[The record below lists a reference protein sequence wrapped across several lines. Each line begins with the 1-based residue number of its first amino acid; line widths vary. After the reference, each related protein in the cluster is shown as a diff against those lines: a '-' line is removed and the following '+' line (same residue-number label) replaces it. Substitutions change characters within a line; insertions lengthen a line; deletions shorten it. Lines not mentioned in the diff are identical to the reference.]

1 MATSLNNLNQLL
13 RELQERKKELNCLYQ
28 VEEIIH
34 LGEKKKK
41 SVSAVLT
48 ELVRTIPS
56 GFQYTDAAQ
65 ALISLDNKFFP
76 EDISLPHSDVIQS
89 EGILVNGQEKGRIYV
104 WYKSELPQSEP
115 DLFLKEELRMLRNIA
130 DRLAHFISHRDYSSM
145 QSQWNLMEKKID
157 QENPQVWKAIIE
169 MLQWSD
175 KNLYQS
181 IARKMLYFLCWNG
194 VREAREIL
202 EKSVKER
209 SAVHNQPAGE
219 NIPIRKH
226 SPEPQ
231 NPFIETIFDIA
242 IRHLSD
248 EMILDQIQKWINE
261 EKPRTLYKILESPNS
276 SLRDIINTVTRFQL
290 LEQEGMRVSQP
301 VSIGIR
307 VALIRKLFS
316 DQLDFINTAKNHI
329 PIKGYYELVKRIIHP
344 QDSHG
349 QLGGKSSGLF
359 LAEQILEKNK
369 SSYPELADIRTPKTW
384 YISSDSMLNFIYYN
398 NLEFI
403 IEQKY
408 KDPDEIQ
415 VEYPNIIQLFKNAHF
430 PPEIRQGLSLALDEI
445 GDRPIIIRSSSLLED
460 RSGASF
466 SGKYKSLFLANQ
478 GDKQK
483 KLEAVTDA
491 IAEVYASVFSPDPL
505 AYRATQGL
513 LDFNEE
519 MGIMLQEVV
528 GQKVGRY
535 YFPAFSGVAFSRNEF
550 RWSRRIRSED
560 GLIRMVPGLGTR
572 AVDRTA
578 DDYPTL
584 IAPRKAE
591 LRVNVSM
598 EERIRYAARYMDLI
612 DLNQNTFETL
622 PIGEILKN
630 HGAEMPLT
638 EMICSEV
645 SENMLI
651 SPTSRFNMDFEKKEY
666 IVTFERLF
674 KETPIIKTIAS
685 TLDVLEKNIGAPVDL
700 EFSHDGRHLYLLQ
713 CRPQAHNQDLL
724 PAHIPLDIPEDRV
737 IFRANRHISNG
748 FIPDISHVVY
758 VDPDAYQKL
767 STLDEHKE
775 IGTAIGKLN
784 KLLPKKS
791 FILIGPGR
799 WGSRGD
805 IKLGVSV
812 SYSDINKTAALIEI
826 AQKKGHYVPEL
837 SFGTHFFQDLVEA
850 SIRYIPLY
858 LDNDEASLNWSFF
871 TDNTNYLG
879 EILPD
884 FAHLGQTIRL
894 IDVKKST
901 GDSGIR
907 ILMNADKEQAI
918 AYLVNKDAS
927 PQPVMETS
935 RSASMPQYRDEYW
948 IWRKHMAQRVVDHMH
963 PEEQGIEAVYLF
975 GSTKNATA
983 GPGSDID
990 LLVHFRGSPKQRRD
1004 LENWLTGWSQALGE
1018 INHLK
1023 TGEPSQ
1029 NLLDVHII
1037 SDEDIAKKTSYAVKI
1052 NAATD
1057 AATLLP
1063 LPHRRKR

>member
-1 MATSLNNLNQLL
+1 MTTTQNNLNLLL

-34 LGEKKKK
+34 QGEKKKK
-41 SVSAVLT
+41 STSVILND
-48 ELVRTIPS
+48 LVKTIPS
-56 GFQYTDAAQ
+56 GFQFTDSAE
-65 ALISLDNKFFP
+65 ALIIIGDERYPSGK
-76 EDISLPHSDVIQS
+76 ELPQK
-89 EGILVNGQEKGRIYV
+89 ELAQKEMILVNGLEKGTLYV
-104 WYKSELPQSEP
+104 WYRGDLPQSEP

-130 DRLAHFISHRDYSSM
+130 DRLGHFISHRDYSSL
-145 QSQWNLMEKKID
+145 QNQWNLMEKKID
-157 QENPQVWKAIIE
+157 QDNPQVWRAIVE

-175 KNLYQS
+175 KNLYHS

-194 VREAREIL
+194 VREAKDLL
-202 EKSVKER
+202 EESVKER
-209 SAVHNQPAGE
+209 TALHNQPAGE
-219 NIPIRKH
+219 NIPLRKFA
-226 SPEPQ
+226 PEPHD
-231 NPFIETIFDIA
+231 PLIDRIFEIA
-242 IRHLSD
+242 VHHLSD
-248 EMILDQIQKWINE
+248 DMILDQIQKWINE

-301 VSIGIR
+301 VNIGIR

-316 DQLDFINTAKNHI
+316 DQLEFIKTAKNHI
-329 PIKGYYELVKRIIHP
+329 HIKGYYELVKHIIHP

-349 QLGGKSSGLF
+349 KLGGKSSGLF
-359 LAEQILEKNK
+359 LAEQILEQNK
-369 SSYPELADIRTPKTW
+369 ENYPELAGIRTPRTW

-408 KDPDEIQ
+408 KDLDEIQ

-430 PPEIRQGLSLALDEI
+430 PPEIRQGLSLALDDI

-483 KLEAVTDA
+483 RMDAITDA
-491 IAEVYASVFSPDPL
+491 VAEVYASVFSPDPL

-528 GQKVGRY
+528 GQKIDHY
-535 YFPAFSGVAFSRNEF
+535 FFPAYSGVAFSRNEF
-550 RWSRRIRSED
+550 RWSNRIKSED
-560 GLIRMVPGLGTR
+560 GLIRIVPGLGTR
-572 AVDRTA
+572 AVDRTS

-584 IAPRKAE
+584 IAPHKPD

-598 EERIRYAARYMDLI
+598 DERIRYAARYIDLI
-612 DLNQNTFETL
+612 DLNKNTFETVS
-622 PIGEILKN
+622 IGELLRH
-630 HGAEMPLT
+630 HGAEMPLA
-638 EMICSEV
+638 EMICSELRD
-645 SENMLI
+645 NML
-651 SPTSRFNMDFEKKEY
+651 STPTSRFNMDFEKHEY
-666 IVTFERLF
+666 IVTFDRLL
-674 KETPIIKTIAS
+674 KETPIIKTIA
-685 TLDVLEKNIGAPVDL
+685 TMLKVLESNIGTPVDL
-700 EFSHDGRHLYLLQ
+700 EFSHDGKQLYLLQ
-713 CRPQAHNQDLL
+713 CRPQAHNQELL
-724 PAHIPLDIPEDRV
+724 PAHIPLDIPQDRI
-737 IFRANRHISNG
+737 IFKANRHISNG
-748 FIPDISHVVY
+748 YIPDITHIVF
-758 VDPDAYQKL
+758 VDPDGYQNL
-767 STLDEHKE
+767 NTLDEHKE
-775 IGTAIGKLN
+775 VGAAIGKLN

-791 FILIGPGR
+791 FILMGPGR

-812 SYSDINKTAALIEI
+812 TYSDINKTAALIEI

-858 LDNDEASLNWSFF
+858 LDNENATLNWSFF
-871 TDNTNYLG
+871 YNSTNYLA

-884 FAHLGQTIRL
+884 FAHLSHTIKL
-894 IDVKKST
+894 IDVKKSNN
-901 GDSGIR
+901 GAGVR
-907 ILMNADKEQAI
+907 ILMNAEKEQAL
-918 AYLVNKDAS
+918 AYLVTESAT
-927 PQPVMETS
+927 PQPIADLAPSTYI
-935 RSASMPQYRDEYW
+935 PQYRDEYW
-948 IWRKHMAQRVVDHMH
+948 IWRKHMAERVVANIEA
-963 PEEQGIEAVYLF
+963 EELGVEAVYLF

-990 LLVHFRGSPKQRRD
+990 LLIHFRGSSSQRHD
-1004 LENWLTGWSQALGE
+1004 LEHWLSGWSQALGE

-1023 TGEPSQ
+1023 TGEPSRD
-1029 NLLDVHII
+1029 LLDVHII
-1037 SDEDIAKKTSYAVKI
+1037 TDEDIEKKSSYAVKI

-1057 AATLLP
+1057 AATPLP
-1063 LPHRRKR
+1063 LPQRRRR